1 MKDIHQS
8 VYDGRN
14 RWNRALYLS
23 LAGAGCGLGLLLG
36 GCAVLI
42 GRVSG
47 HKWDLPAMLTGIC
60 LGLAWAMWRYSSRK
74 VDDEQI
80 ATLMDLRM
88 GGDGRLLFEL
98 ESGVSTGE
106 NLPENLTSPRPD
118 LRRIARSLLPG
129 LAFFAATVL
138 LPVRVPAAPGV
149 DPISERRIDELR
161 QLAEALDGT
170 LELEEELREEIQ
182 QNLDALEAQAGQ
194 EQPEG
199 EALREALDQLETRL
213 ENAAAENAQQL
224 EDNLRDSA
232 EASNQAASE
241 DPTQR
246 ENALD
251 ELGELAEQ
259 MQDDEYL
266 PEDLVDQSMLKHLAE
281 QGLSQ
286 ESLSMLEKLAKSGQ
300 LDRLGNLARDM
311 GLDSEL
317 AKKLAEAFANKLSQA
332 ALEKLAELAKQ
343 GLLNQKLNG
352 SNMPTGTQ
360 SDLEEFLRRLENQ
373 QPGGT

>member
-8 VYDGRN
+8 VSDGRS
-14 RWNRALYLS
+14 RWNRALSLS

-259 MQDDEYL
+259 MQDDKYL